1 MAVQGFPSADSLVG
15 PVVALRRKLV
25 TEEIGFRNTTF
36 TATSTDTKVTA
47 TANGMVEALTVTVQQ
62 TAYPTTF
69 TSATLSSLAAS
80 VKDACGKVLT
90 NANNDTKPKASADA
104 AGYTLTGIPN
114 LGAAPPNNPTFQSN
128 DADLTALLR
137 AQDPIIAGKQFQ
149 GISGPVSAIV
159 DGTLT
164 LVSITLTLPMPVF
177 KTEFEENVVIA
188 INLALTKAKHLFEDG
203 ILKRV
208 NDGLDSSAV
217 TFPTACLW
225 AQGNLA
231 LADRVQ
237 VKEGNT
243 AVFSTVVNA
252 GAGTIGT
259 NLGVNGQTGDMWSR
273 APVQLRNN
281 CIVNGNLRGMADVQ
295 LQTGAQVTGVQVTN
309 GALLQIPKLT
319 LAPPSFGSNLVD
331 KTLPDPQGHTTL
343 DLLPG
348 SYGNVTINSGCTLTL
363 HQGTYTF
370 TGWSVQSNS
379 TIITKSGTGV
389 AGQINIHVRDGF
401 TFRGK
406 FVETTSGLT
415 RPNLVVAVYGNN
427 SQVPIGGP
435 FQGTLIALNSSVV
448 LNTLPTQTPP
458 VFHTGAFYARDI
470 QVDPDNTIKHFPFSG
485 TPAPTST

>member
-1 MAVQGFPSADSLVG
+1 MAVQGLPSADSLIG
-15 PVVALRRKLV
+15 PIGTVRRKLV

-62 TAYPTTF
+62 NAYPTVFSTANL
-69 TSATLSSLAAS
+69 TSLAAS
-80 VKDACGKVLT
+80 VKDGCGKVLT
-90 NANNDTKPKASADA
+90 NANNDTKGKASADA

-114 LGAAPPNNPTFQSN
+114 LGQAPPNNPTFQSN

-137 AQDPIIAGKQFQ
+137 AQDPIIAAKQFQ

-164 LVSITLTLPMPVF
+164 LVSITLTVPMPAF

-203 ILKRV
+203 ILNRV
-208 NDGLDSSAV
+208 NQGLDSSAV

-225 AQGNLA
+225 AQGNLT
-231 LADRVQ
+231 LADRVVVK
-237 VKEGNT
+237 VKET
-243 AVFSTVVNA
+243 AAFAPVVNA
-252 GAGTIGT
+252 GSGNIGT
-259 NLGVNGQTGDMWSR
+259 NIGVNAQTGDMWSR
-273 APVQLRNN
+273 APVELRNN
-281 CIVNGNLRGMADVQ
+281 SIVNGNLRGMANVQ
-295 LQTGAQVTGVQVTN
+295 LDSGASVTGINVSN
-309 GALLQIPKLT
+309 GALLQIPKLS
-319 LAPPSFGSNLVD
+319 LSPPSFGSNLVD
-331 KTLPDPQGHTTL
+331 KTVPDGQGHNSL

-348 SYGNVTINSGCTLTL
+348 SYGNVTINSGGTLTL
-363 HQGTYTF
+363 HAGTYTF
-370 TGWSVQSNS
+370 TGWSVQSSS
-379 TIITKSGTGV
+379 TIITKSSATTAIV
-389 AGQINIHVRDGF
+389 VHIRDGF

-406 FVETTSGLT
+406 FVEQTQGLT

-435 FQGTLIALNSSVV
+435 FAGTLIALNSSVV
-448 LNTLPTQTPP
+448 LNALPTQNPP

-470 QVDPDNTIKHFPFSG
+470 QVDTPNTIKHYPFSG
-485 TPAPTST
+485 PPTPTST